1 MHEFEPSQVRP
12 TPHLAIDGPQVAAAL
27 QEGRLELFFEVA
39 WSALSLAVDSVEA
52 SAVLSL
58 PGGAKLAGSDL
69 RQAATL
75 CGLELELDELVIAH
89 AVDTAAELAGAGLG
103 ITVSFSV
110 SPKSLGDPHFVDR
123 LLTTTRRYGL
133 APGQVAIDLDESVLM
148 TNLEYSL
155 SVLRELRASGVR
167 TAINE
172 FGLAPTSPYWLARL
186 PLSLVKIS
194 GDLLPQPDRMGRPFG
209 MVRCMATYGHALG
222 LLVMAKGVRT
232 HDELACVKAAGVDVV
247 QGPIVTRPLSAD
259 ALPRFLGRSY
269 RTAGAGSQL
278 ST

>member
-1 MHEFEPSQVRP
+1 MQAFEPSRAGS
-12 TPHLAIDGPQVAAAL
+12 TPNLALDGPQVAVAL
-27 QEGRLELFFEVA
+27 EEGRLELFFDVA

-52 SAVLSL
+52 TAVLTL
-58 PGGAKLAGSDL
+58 PGGAKLSGPDL
-69 RQAATL
+69 RQAASL
-75 CGLELELDELVIAH
+75 CGLELELDRLVTAH

-110 SPKSLGDPHFVDR
+110 SPRSLGDPHFVDR
-123 LLTTTRRYGL
+123 LLTTTQRYGL

-155 SVLRELRASGVR
+155 NVLRELRASGVR
-167 TAINE
+167 TAIND

-194 GDLLPQPDRMGRPFG
+194 GDLLPQADRLGRPLG
-209 MVRCMATYGHALG
+209 MVRCLATYGHALG
-222 LLVMAKGVRT
+222 LLVMAKGVQT
-232 HDELACVKAAGVDVV
+232 HDQLAGVKAAGVDVV

-259 ALPRFLGRSY
+259 ALPRFLGCSH
-269 RTAGAGSQL
+269 RTAGAGSQMP
-278 ST
+278 T